1 MYCIKRKL
9 DSILYLVEG
18 VAFYPASG
26 LRGHTS
32 GAFWGMGSTGYVRS
46 CALSG
51 TIGLGLRFLSTDVGP
66 NWPYDSRAYG
76 FPVRCVQ
83 HL

>member
-1 MYCIKRKL
+1 MYCIRKL

-26 LRGHTS
+26 YRYHTS
-32 GAFWGMGSTGYVRS
+32 GVFNVTGSYSFAWSCAVSGANGYFLGFYSTGVSPTSVNSRS
-46 CALSG
+46 
-51 TIGLGLRFLSTDVGP
+51 
-66 NWPYDSRAYG
+66 YG

-83 HL
+83 NL

>member
-26 LRGHTS
+26 LRNHASGVFDVTGSTSFVWSIAVS
-32 GAFWGMGSTGYVRS
+32 GANACYLVFHSTIVYPTSSAGR
-46 CALSG
+46 ARGLS
-51 TIGLGLRFLSTDVGP
+51 
-66 NWPYDSRAYG
+66 
-76 FPVRCVQ
+76 VRCVQ
-83 HL
+83 YL